1 MLVGGKRSSLD
12 IFENILTSL
21 SEGQLKKTHLTYKA
35 NLDSR
40 LASKY
45 VQAIEKLQ
53 LVAKSSKDPSYYII
67 TEKGRDFLEQ
77 YYELIK
83 FVNLNV

>member
-45 VQAIEKLQ
+45 VQALEKLQ
-53 LVAKSSKDPSYYII
+53 LVTKSSKDPSYYII

>member
-1 MLVGGKRSSLD
+1 MLIGAKRGKLD

-45 VQAIEKLQ
+45 VQILEKLQ
-53 LVAKSSKDPSYYII
+53 LVTKSIKDPSYFII
-67 TEKGRDFLEQ
+67 TEKGRDFLQQ
-77 YYELIK
+77 YYGLIK

>member
-45 VQAIEKLQ
+45 VQALEKLQ
-53 LVAKSSKDPSYYII
+53 LVTKSSKDPSYYII
-67 TEKGRDFLEQ
+67 TEKGRVFLEQ

>member
-21 SEGQLKKTHLTYKA
+21 SGGQLKKTHLTYKA

-45 VQAIEKLQ
+45 VQTLEKLQ
-53 LVAKSSKDPSYYII
+53 LVTKSIKDPSYFII
-67 TEKGRDFLEQ
+67 TERGREFLVQ

>member
-45 VQAIEKLQ
+45 VQALEKLQ
-53 LVAKSSKDPSYYII
+53 LVTKSSKDPSYYII
-67 TEKGRDFLEQ
+67 TEKGRNFLEQ

>member
-40 LASKY
+40 LPSKY
-45 VQAIEKLQ
+45 VQTLEKLQ
-53 LVAKSSKDPSYYII
+53 LVTKSSKDPSYFII